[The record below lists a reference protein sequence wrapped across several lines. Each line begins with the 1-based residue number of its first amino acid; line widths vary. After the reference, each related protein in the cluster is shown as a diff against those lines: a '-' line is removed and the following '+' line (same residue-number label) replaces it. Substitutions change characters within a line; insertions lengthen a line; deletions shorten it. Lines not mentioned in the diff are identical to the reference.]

1 MTIPMSDII
10 SRARILSSKI
20 FEQVVAAVSLR
31 NRPIG
36 QSSPSKTGHREFKI
50 KCIRCGGAHLIK
62 EIVLRESGV
71 LNVTKLT
78 TLPLIVNRA
87 SRIIR
92 RTRQGQEPNR

>member
-62 EIVLRESGV
+62 NHTERVGFFQCNKFGHI
-71 LNVTKLT
+71 
-78 TLPLIVNRA
+78 A
-87 SRIIR
+87 SNCE
-92 RTRQGQEPNR
+92 QDE